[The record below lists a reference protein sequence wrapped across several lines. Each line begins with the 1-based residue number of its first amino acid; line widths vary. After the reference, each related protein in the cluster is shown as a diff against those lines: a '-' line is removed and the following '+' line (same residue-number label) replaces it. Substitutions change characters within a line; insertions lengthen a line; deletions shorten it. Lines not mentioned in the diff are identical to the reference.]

1 MDKDVQKA
9 IDAVRQISGKDQ
21 GSVEKQVEE
30 LKKRGLYDQVLE
42 VDRKYGEEISK
53 VVKMKDKMTTDEK
66 AEMIMEMKKNMTKT
80 ERTKFDK
87 MVDKLSEYVKKNK

>member
-66 AEMIMEMKKNMTKT
+66 AEMIMEMKKNMTKA